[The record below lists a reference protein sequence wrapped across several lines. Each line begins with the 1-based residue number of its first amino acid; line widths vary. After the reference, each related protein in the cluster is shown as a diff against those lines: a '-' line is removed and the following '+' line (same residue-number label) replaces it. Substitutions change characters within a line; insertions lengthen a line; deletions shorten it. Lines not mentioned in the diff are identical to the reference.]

1 MKDDTK
7 YITVH
12 IRMNDKEKNTIK
24 KRADLAGKNFSEF
37 IRMSAMGCEIREKA
51 DKEFSNT
58 TKLAVVD
65 RFKLE
70 KAKKQSDKQVIA
82 SLEREVQTLRQQLNQ
97 QDKLAELLRQI
108 DAKIDQLPE
117 KISDLI
123 DQNSESKSH
132 SNTSVESQSDD
143 QLTSLN
149 SLIDNSDQ
157 SNVAADNQDDGS
169 EQDFDFYNNDD
180 Q

>member
-1 MKDDTK
+1 
-7 YITVH
+7 
-12 IRMNDKEKNTIK
+12 MN
-24 KRADLAGKNFSEF
+24 NFSKYEIF
-37 IRMSAMGCEIREKA
+37 EAAVKATKDKTLTLKDVEIQLKKLGFSAS

-132 SNTSVESQSDD
+132 SNTSVDSQSDD

-157 SNVAADNQDDGS
+157 LSVAADNQDDGS

>member
-1 MKDDTK
+1 
-7 YITVH
+7 
-12 IRMNDKEKNTIK
+12 MN
-24 KRADLAGKNFSEF
+24 NFSKYEIF
-37 IRMSAMGCEIREKA
+37 EAAVKATKDKTLTLKDVEIQLKKLGFSAS

>member
-1 MKDDTK
+1 
-7 YITVH
+7 
-12 IRMNDKEKNTIK
+12 MN
-24 KRADLAGKNFSEF
+24 NFSKYEIF
-37 IRMSAMGCEIREKA
+37 EAAVKATKDKTLTLKDVEIQLKKLGFSAS

-82 SLEREVQTLRQQLNQ
+82 SLEREVQTLRQQLNH

>member
-1 MKDDTK
+1 MS
-7 YITVH
+7 
-12 IRMNDKEKNTIK
+12 
-24 KRADLAGKNFSEF
+24 NFSKYEIF
-37 IRMSAMGCEIREKA
+37 AAAVKATKDTTLTLKDVESQLKKLGFSAS
-51 DKEFSNT
+51 DKEFSKT

-97 QDKLAELLRQI
+97 QDKLAELLSQI

-117 KISDLI
+117 KFSDLI
-123 DQNSESKSH
+123 GQNSESKVH
-132 SNTSVESQSDD
+132 SNTSIESQSDD
-143 QLTSLN
+143 QLTSVN

-157 SNVAADNQDDGS
+157 LSVAADNPDDGS
-169 EQDFDFYNNDD
+169 EQNFDFYNNDD

>member
-1 MKDDTK
+1 M
-7 YITVH
+7 I
-12 IRMNDKEKNTIK
+12 
-24 KRADLAGKNFSEF
+24 NFSKYEIF
-37 IRMSAMGCEIREKA
+37 EAAVKATKDKTLTLKDVEIQLKKLGFSAS

-97 QDKLAELLRQI
+97 QDKLAELLSQI

-123 DQNSESKSH
+123 GQNSESKVH
-132 SNTSVESQSDD
+132 SNTSIESQSDD
-143 QLTSLN
+143 QLTSVN

-157 SNVAADNQDDGS
+157 LSVAADNPDDGS
-169 EQDFDFYNNDD
+169 EQNFDFYNNDD

>member
-1 MKDDTK
+1 MNNFPKYEIFEAAVKATKDKTLTLKDVE
-7 YITVH
+7 IQL
-12 IRMNDKEKNTIK
+12 K
-24 KRADLAGKNFSEF
+24 KLGFSA
-37 IRMSAMGCEIREKA
+37 S

-132 SNTSVESQSDD
+132 SNTSVDSQSDD

>member
-1 MKDDTK
+1 
-7 YITVH
+7 
-12 IRMNDKEKNTIK
+12 MN
-24 KRADLAGKNFSEF
+24 NFSKYEIF
-37 IRMSAMGCEIREKA
+37 EAAVKATKDKTLTLKDVEIQLKKLGFSAS

-97 QDKLAELLRQI
+97 QDKLAELLSQI

-123 DQNSESKSH
+123 GQNSESKVH
-132 SNTSVESQSDD
+132 SNTSIESQSDD
-143 QLTSLN
+143 QLTSVN

-157 SNVAADNQDDGS
+157 LSVAADNPDDGS
-169 EQDFDFYNNDD
+169 EQNFDFYNNDD

>member
-1 MKDDTK
+1 
-7 YITVH
+7 
-12 IRMNDKEKNTIK
+12 MN
-24 KRADLAGKNFSEF
+24 NFSKYEIF
-37 IRMSAMGCEIREKA
+37 EAAVKATKDKTLTLKDVEIQLKKLGFSAS

-97 QDKLAELLRQI
+97 QDKLAELLSQI

-123 DQNSESKSH
+123 GQNSESKLH
-132 SNTSVESQSDD
+132 SNTSIESHSDE
-143 QLTSLN
+143 QLTSVN

-157 SNVAADNQDDGS
+157 LNVAADNPDDDS
-169 EQDFDFYNNDD
+169 EQNFDFYNNDD

>member
-1 MKDDTK
+1 
-7 YITVH
+7 
-12 IRMNDKEKNTIK
+12 MN
-24 KRADLAGKNFSEF
+24 NFSKYEIF
-37 IRMSAMGCEIREKA
+37 EAAVKASKDKTLTLKDVEIQLKKLGFSAS

>member
-1 MKDDTK
+1 
-7 YITVH
+7 
-12 IRMNDKEKNTIK
+12 MN
-24 KRADLAGKNFSEF
+24 NFSKYEIF
-37 IRMSAMGCEIREKA
+37 EAAVKATKDKTLTLKDVEIQLKKLGFSAS

-82 SLEREVQTLRQQLNQ
+82 SLEREVQTLRQQLKQ

>member
-1 MKDDTK
+1 MS
-7 YITVH
+7 
-12 IRMNDKEKNTIK
+12 
-24 KRADLAGKNFSEF
+24 NFSKYEIF
-37 IRMSAMGCEIREKA
+37 EAAVKATKDKTLTLKDVETQLKKLGFSAS
-51 DKEFSNT
+51 DKEFSKT

-123 DQNSESKSH
+123 DQNSESKVH
-132 SNTSVESQSDD
+132 SNTSIESQSDD
-143 QLTSLN
+143 QLTSVN

-157 SNVAADNQDDGS
+157 LSVAADNPDDGS
-169 EQDFDFYNNDD
+169 EQNFDFYNNDD